1 MTNYT
6 PADVV
11 LSLLDRYGTGF
22 RPKDDPFFTEGN
34 FYLKK
39 FVKLGVLSEIPQK
52 DDDQEDQNETKIVCN
67 VPDCRYS
74 SSSVGDYE
82 SHYNSQHRYS
92 CAECKKTLPNAHL
105 LDLHLSE
112 THDSY
117 FAAQVQSGKRPMF
130 SCFLEECKHKSQ
142 TPEERRDHC
151 IKHHKFP
158 HNFRFDQRVST
169 QKKPTRSSASLSE
182 SSTTDRM
189 EVETAASAASAESN
203 SSSVAKNTKN
213 FNFGHSKVRSFKPD
227 KTVKKSDILESNRMV
242 VDLLESLPKD

>member
-1 MTNYT
+1 MANFT

-11 LSLLDRYGTGF
+11 LSLLDRYGAGS

-39 FVKLGVLSEIPQK
+39 FVKLGVLSDLPQQA
-52 DDDQEDQNETKIVCN
+52 DNDGLQAESRIVCN

-74 SSSVGDYE
+74 SASVQDYE

-92 CAECKKTLPNAHL
+92 CGECKKTLPNAHL

-112 THDSY
+112 MHDSY

-151 IKHHKFP
+151 IKQHKFP
-158 HNFRFDQRVST
+158 HNFRFDQRVSAH
-169 QKKPTRSSASLSE
+169 KMPPRLRASLSE
-182 SSTTDRM
+182 SSTTADM
-189 EVETAASAASAESN
+189 EMETSAECFST
-203 SSSVAKNTKN
+203 SAAKNTKN
-213 FNFGHSKVRSFKPD
+213 FNFGHSKVRSFKAG

-242 VDLLESLPKD
+242 VDLLESLPTE